1 MIRKYKW
8 NVKILTTYTK
18 PIDFFPLDYYF
29 SDQSVLETC
38 LLAMCFIN
46 ALFLTPN
53 LEINAY
59 SIIFLQ
65 GVLLF
70 TIDLTGMKGLPLTR
84 PCCWHFTDELL
95 NFKKWINLT
104 IAKTDGLMI
113 FCTTSNVF
121 IITVSKQQCSCF
133 LLSLSRFLSFI
144 LFKLVCFTDHHSEFK
159 TVPYC
164 FKKMSCNE

>member
-1 MIRKYKW
+1 MIQKYKW

-18 PIDFFPLDYYF
+18 PIDFLPSDYYF
-29 SDQSVLETC
+29 SDQSVLGTC

-46 ALFLTPN
+46 ALFLTSN

-59 SIIFLQ
+59 FIIFLQ

-104 IAKTDGLMI
+104 IAQTDGLMI
-113 FCTTSNVF
+113 FCTKSNVF
-121 IITVSKQQCSCF
+121 IITVSKQQRSCL
-133 LLSLSRFLSFI
+133 LLSRALDFLALYYSS
-144 LFKLVCFTDHHSEFK
+144 CSTDHHSWFK

-164 FKKMSCNE
+164 LKNALEGL

>member
-1 MIRKYKW
+1 MEDEKFALMIQKYKW
-8 NVKILTTYTK
+8 NVKILTPYTQS
-18 PIDFFPLDYYF
+18 IDFPPSDYYF
-29 SDQSVLETC
+29 RDQCVLGTC
-38 LLAMCFIN
+38 LLAVCFIN

-95 NFKKWINLT
+95 NFKNWINLT

-113 FCTTSNVF
+113 FCTKSNVF
-121 IITVSKQQCSCF
+121 IITVSKQEWSC
-133 LLSLSRFLSFI
+133 LL
-144 LFKLVCFTDHHSEFK
+144 HS
-159 TVPYC
+159 V
-164 FKKMSCNE
+164 